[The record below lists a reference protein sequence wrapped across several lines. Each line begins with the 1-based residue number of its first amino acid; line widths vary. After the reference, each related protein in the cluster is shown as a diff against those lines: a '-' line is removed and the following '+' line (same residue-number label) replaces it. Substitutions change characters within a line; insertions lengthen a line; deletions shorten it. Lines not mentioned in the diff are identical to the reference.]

1 LSGELKGWGFKPNP
15 YDPCVFNKDMGGLDH
30 HQCTIVLH
38 VDDMMVTC
46 RDAGA
51 LDELSQLLRGRF
63 GQDKV
68 TEHRGKV
75 FDFLAMTFDFTTSGE
90 VRVTMKQ
97 LVNDILEGCGVERTY
112 LTPAIDEV
120 YETRDAPK
128 VGITDRDYFRTYVA
142 KLLYVAK
149 RVKPEMLGAV
159 SFLTTRALEPDVD
172 DLAKLKRALGYLRGD
187 KDRGIVLRIGDRI
200 DQVHGYVDAAY
211 GVHTSSGRSQSGAA
225 TVIGD
230 CAGGPVHV
238 SAGKQKSTTKSSTEA
253 ELMAT
258 VDYASQVLWMRNFL
272 IGQGIAA
279 GPVIMHQDNMSTM
292 ALIKRGGP
300 ASQKTRHIAIRHFWL
315 KERVDDGEMVIKHLP
330 TAQMFVNIM
339 TKPLQ
344 GKQFIA
350 ERAMLTNW
358 P

>member
-1 LSGELKGWGFKPNP
+1 
-15 YDPCVFNKDMGGLDH
+15 
-30 HQCTIVLH
+30 
-38 VDDMMVTC
+38 
-46 RDAGA
+46 
-51 LDELSQLLRGRF
+51 
-63 GQDKV
+63 
-68 TEHRGKV
+68 V
-75 FDFLAMTFDFTTSGE
+75 FDFLAMTFDFTKPRE
-90 VRVTMKQ
+90 VKVTMKQ

-112 LTPAIDEV
+112 LTPAIDQLFD
-120 YETRDAPK
+120 TRDAPK
-128 VGITDRDYFRTYVA
+128 VGITDRDFFRTYVA

-149 RVKPEMLGAV
+149 RVKPEMLAAV
-159 SFLTTRALEPDVD
+159 SFLTTRALEPDED

-187 KDRGIVLRIGDRI
+187 KDRGIILRIGDRI

-225 TVIGD
+225 TVLGD
-230 CAGGPVHV
+230 CAGGPIHV

-272 IGQGIAA
+272 IGQGIAV

-315 KERVDDGEMVIKHLP
+315 KERVDDGEMIIKHLP

-344 GKQFIA
+344 GQQFIA